1 MTDSGT
7 ADFSHDLMIRKSTTY
22 PLKISE
28 IINLIREVTN
38 TSQNQLHD
46 DHRQA
51 EGERRSKIFGE
62 YLAGP
67 LSDVSF

>member
-1 MTDSGT
+1 MMT
-7 ADFSHDLMIRKSTTY
+7 RKSTTY

-28 IINLIREVTN
+28 MIDLIGEVMN
-38 TSQNQLHD
+38 TSQNQFQD

-51 EGERRSKIFGE
+51 EGESCSKLFWE
-62 YLAGP
+62 YLIDP

>member
-1 MTDSGT
+1 MT
-7 ADFSHDLMIRKSTTY
+7 RKSTTY
-22 PLKISE
+22 TWKISE
-28 IINLIREVTN
+28 IINLIGEVMN
-38 TSQNQLHD
+38 TSQNQLQD

-51 EGERRSKIFGE
+51 DGERRSKIFGE

>member
-1 MTDSGT
+1 MT
-7 ADFSHDLMIRKSTTY
+7 RKSTTY
-22 PLKISE
+22 PLKFSE
-28 IINLIREVTN
+28 IIDLIGEVMN
-38 TSQNQLHD
+38 TIPNQLQD

-62 YLAGP
+62 YLADP

>member
-1 MTDSGT
+1 MT
-7 ADFSHDLMIRKSTTY
+7 RKSTTY
-22 PLKISE
+22 PLKISDV
-28 IINLIREVTN
+28 IDLIGEMMN
-38 TSQNQLHD
+38 TSQNQLQD

-67 LSDVSF
+67 LSDVGF

>member
-1 MTDSGT
+1 M
-7 ADFSHDLMIRKSTTY
+7 ARKSTTY

-28 IINLIREVTN
+28 IIDLIGEVMN
-38 TSQNQLHD
+38 TSENQLQD

-51 EGERRSKIFGE
+51 ESERRSKIFGE

>member
-1 MTDSGT
+1 MT
-7 ADFSHDLMIRKSTTY
+7 RKSTTY

-28 IINLIREVTN
+28 IIDLIREVMN
-38 TSQNQLHD
+38 TSQNQLQD

-62 YLAGP
+62 YLVDP
-67 LSDVSF
+67 LSDVSFGSSGPRGMLDVV

>member
-1 MTDSGT
+1 
-7 ADFSHDLMIRKSTTY
+7 MIRKSTTY

-28 IINLIREVTN
+28 IIDLIGEVIN
-38 TSQNQLHD
+38 TGQNQLQD

-62 YLAGP
+62 YLAAA
-67 LSDVSF
+67 LSNISF

>member
-1 MTDSGT
+1 MT
-7 ADFSHDLMIRKSTTY
+7 RKSTTY

-28 IINLIREVTN
+28 VIDLTGEVMN
-38 TSQNQLHD
+38 TSQNQLQD
-46 DHRQA
+46 GRRQA
-51 EGERRSKIFGE
+51 EGETCSKIFGE